1 MIELETGVTPATIGV
16 FDIWG
21 RKLFGGFES
30 KDEAAL
36 WLLNNMP
43 WKLIQWNVNLGMH
56 TEVTR
61 VPTEFE
67 ADLYIRYDPTLKKV
81 QCEAKEYVCCIDLR
95 PYTNQI
101 H

>member
-1 MIELETGVTPATIGV
+1 MAAIIDSAPVAV
-16 FDIWG
+16 FDVWG

-43 WKLIQWNVNLGMH
+43 WKLITWNANLGMH
-56 TEVTR
+56 REVRR

-67 ADLYIRYDPTLKKV
+67 ADLYIQQDSGLKKV
-81 QCEAKEYVCCIDLR
+81 QCEVKEYVVCIDLR
-95 PYTNQI
+95 PYTSEVLS
-101 H
+101 